1 MYAIRRETDY
11 ALRAIAVM
19 VSHRENGRALSTS
32 ALAELCASSVDMMRK
47 VMSKLAG
54 AGIVKSS
61 RGRNGGFMLA
71 RRPERISL
79 ADIIA
84 AVQGPLLLN
93 TCVAGPAACDY
104 ESRCP
109 IAAEVRSLQKSLERL
124 LSAATFAGLDNRHG
138 RTKQLRRNK

>member
-19 VSHRENGRALSTS
+19 VSHRGNGRALSTS
-32 ALAELCASSVDMMRK
+32 SLAELCASSVDMMRK
-47 VMSKLAG
+47 VMLKLAG

-61 RGRNGGFMLA
+61 RGRNGGFVLA
-71 RRPERISL
+71 GRLERISL

-93 TCVAGPAACDY
+93 PCVAGPAACDY

-124 LSAATFAGLDNRHG
+124 LPAATFAGLDNPPSRPNE
-138 RTKQLRRNK
+138 TTTEE